1 MVTSALLLDATSAT
15 AQTLLRVLRRR
26 SSCAYII
33 YQYLAFAD
41 FALIAGSPKALFNT
55 PALLNL
61 GSLSDCSI
69 DKKKKVVYF
78 T

>member
-26 SSCAYII
+26 SSCAYMTHPC
-33 YQYLAFAD
+33 LAFAD
-41 FALIAGSPKALFNT
+41 FGLIAGSPKALFSI
-55 PALLNL
+55 PVLLNL
-61 GSLSDCSI
+61 GSLSDC
-69 DKKKKVVYF
+69 DEKTKVMYF